1 MDLNGGKGRQM
12 TTNTTSLR
20 DIVDIDELKKLF
32 EAFST
37 ATGFTTGLVDAT
49 ANEILIATG
58 WRDICVKFHR
68 ANTESSKICK
78 LSGRILTD
86 GLNNPGEIRIHH
98 CQNGLVDGCAPI
110 IIEGRHLA
118 NLATGQIFFE
128 PPDINRFKEQ
138 ARQYGYDEQA
148 YLAAVSEV
156 PIVSEET
163 FRAMLSFL
171 SHLATTVANIGL
183 SKLQSQRDH
192 HNNEKLM
199 KQLHTAQKMEAIG
212 MMAGGVA
219 HDLNNVLSGI
229 IAYPDL
235 ILLKIPKGHEIEKDI
250 KMIKEAGHR
259 AARIASDL
267 LTISRGAIF
276 KKEISNLNTLI
287 TTYFHSPEFFKL
299 SSLYPHVIIHKNLG
313 HNLKNFNCSPVH
325 IIKCLMNLISNGAEA
340 IVSKG
345 NITITTE
352 NIKITESSKNPNLQE
367 GDYILLSITDDGPGI
382 PKESIPHIF
391 EPFYTKKKMG
401 RSGTGLGLA
410 IVWNTIQDHN
420 GKIIVKSND
429 QGTSFNLYFPATNE
443 KIASHQTTETSIS
456 DLLGDRQRVL
466 VVDDDKHQRE
476 IACEILTNL
485 NYNPT
490 SVESGENALKYLA
503 DNPTP
508 LIILDMLMDPGI
520 NGLTTYK
527 QILKKYPDQKAII
540 VSGYAEE
547 ELIQKSKNLGIK
559 QFISKP
565 YTIAQLGKAIK
576 EALTD

>member
-1 MDLNGGKGRQM
+1 MA
-12 TTNTTSLR
+12 THITSLR

-58 WRDICVKFHR
+58 WRDVCVKFHR
-68 ANTESSKICK
+68 ANSDSSKTCK

-86 GLNNPGEIRIHH
+86 GLDKPGEIRIHH
-98 CQNGLVDGCAPI
+98 CQNGLVDGCTPI

-156 PIVSEET
+156 PIVNEET

-192 HNNEKLM
+192 HNQEKLM
-199 KQLHTAQKMEAIG
+199 RQLHTAQKMEAIG
-212 MMAGGVA
+212 LMAGGVA
-219 HDLNNVLSGI
+219 HDLNNILSGI
-229 IAYPDL
+229 ITYPEL
-235 ILLKIPKGHEIEKDI
+235 ILLKIPQNHEIAEDLQ
-250 KMIKEAGHR
+250 MIKDAGHR
-259 AARIASDL
+259 AANIVSDL
-267 LTISRGAIF
+267 LTISRGVIM
-276 KKEISNLNTLI
+276 KQEISNLNTLI
-287 TTYFHSPEFFKL
+287 TTYFQSPEFVKL
-299 SSLYPHVIIHKNLG
+299 SSLHPNITIHKNLA
-313 HNLKNFNCSPVH
+313 HDLANFRCSPVH

-345 NITITTE
+345 NITLTTE
-352 NIKITESSKNPNLQE
+352 NIKITENQKKLNLQE
-367 GDYILLSITDDGPGI
+367 GNYILLSISDDGPGI
-382 PKESIPHIF
+382 PEENITHIF

-420 GKIIVKSND
+420 GEIVVQSNN
-429 QGTSFNLYFPATNE
+429 QGTSFNLYFPAINE
-443 KIASHQTTETSIS
+443 KEIPNQKTEVGIS
-456 DLLGDRQRVL
+456 NLLGDQQKVL
-466 VVDDDKHQRE
+466 VVDDDKYQRE
-476 IACEILTNL
+476 IACKILRHL
-485 NYNPT
+485 NYEPT
-490 SVESGENALKYLA
+490 SVSSGEEALNYLA
-503 DNPTP
+503 TNPMP
-508 LIILDMLMDPGI
+508 LILLDMLMDPGI

-527 QILKKYPDQKAII
+527 RILQQYPEQKVII

-547 ELIQKSKNLGIK
+547 GLIQKSKKLGIK
-559 QFISKP
+559 QFLSKP
-565 YTIAQLGKAIK
+565 YTIIQLGKAIRK
-576 EALTD
+576 AFTD